1 MTLYC
6 VTQVTESPKAF
17 LRALYLNY
25 SKNTLVDKCEWKS
38 FLVIFII
45 ILCYNEIERLEFF
58 LVILWHPS
66 FFFFKSKGFIVNSY
80 GLICVSVYWNL
91 KFSFIKK
98 LK

>member
-1 MTLYC
+1 MENLSIMGRLMTWMFQKYNLPNMTLYC

-58 LVILWHPS
+58 LVIL
-66 FFFFKSKGFIVNSY
+66 
-80 GLICVSVYWNL
+80 
-91 KFSFIKK
+91 
-98 LK
+98 